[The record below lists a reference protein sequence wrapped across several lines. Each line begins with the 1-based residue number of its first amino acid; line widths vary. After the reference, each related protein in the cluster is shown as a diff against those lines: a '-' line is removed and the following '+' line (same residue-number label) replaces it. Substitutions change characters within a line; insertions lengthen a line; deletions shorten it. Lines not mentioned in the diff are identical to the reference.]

1 MSKNNKFSKK
11 TFHKE
16 SRIFKESEEVRKQI
30 INRIPTKLI
39 QFPEN
44 LFKNY
49 SEDVLITPKAYI
61 GICTH
66 AIKYADPRNPSNNWV
81 EVIGF
86 LLGRLIKRN
95 RSYPQVVIQD
105 CYPVGHGSTSFV
117 EIDDYKFLP
126 ELSQKN
132 EVIVGWYHS
141 HPNFGLFMSNED
153 YNTQLRYQ
161 KQWIYSVGLVVDPTL
176 ISSLNYGIDTFRLNL
191 NDLRHFELVTYQITG
206 NFSPKTVEQIF
217 QLK

>member
-1 MSKNNKFSKK
+1 MFMNYHNPYERIHKKSKFY
-11 TFHKE
+11 KE
-16 SRIFKESEEVRKQI
+16 PEEVIKQI
-30 INRIPTKLI
+30 FRKIPASLR

-44 LFKNY
+44 SFKNY
-49 SEDVLITPKAYI
+49 SEDVLITPKAYL

-66 AIKYADPRNPSNNWV
+66 AIKYADPRKPSNSWV

-86 LLGRLIKRN
+86 LLGRIITRN
-95 RSYPQVVIQD
+95 PNFPQVVIQD

-126 ELSQKN
+126 EIIEKN

-161 KQWIYSVGLVVDPTL
+161 NQWKYSIGLVVDPTL

-191 NDLRHFELVTYQITG
+191 DDLKHFELVTYRITG
-206 NFSPKTVEQIF
+206 NFQPKSIDQLVEI
-217 QLK
+217 K